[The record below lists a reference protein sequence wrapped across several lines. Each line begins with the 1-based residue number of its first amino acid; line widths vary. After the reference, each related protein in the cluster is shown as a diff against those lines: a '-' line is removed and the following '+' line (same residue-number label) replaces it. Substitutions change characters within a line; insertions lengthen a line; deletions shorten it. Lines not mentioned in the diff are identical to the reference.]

1 MFRDSTSIPVPRTC
15 TEILPEGPN
24 PQREPICGPLDAFRP
39 APAYVLLGDPGS
51 GKSTEFC
58 VEAKALGEDAVLMS
72 TREFLRS
79 YTSRGSDWGDKTL
92 FIDGLDEMRA
102 GSGDPCAVLDRVWTA
117 LVTLGSPRFRISC
130 READWLGNIDRADL
144 ASVSPDAQVTTLRL
158 NPLTDDDV
166 AQILDGH
173 PSINDARG
181 FVAEARERGID
192 GLLSNPLTLDLL
204 ARAVGAAG
212 AWPRSKFET
221 FKMACLQMAAE
232 ENEEHIHGDRPPPPD
247 QLLDPAGRLCAH
259 QLISDAAGFAL
270 WYEDGDV
277 DYIAPDTQVGLGLE
291 MARHVLETR
300 LFTGIGNGRF
310 TPVHRSIAEFLAAL
324 HLAQRIREDLP
335 LRRVL
340 SLITGYDG
348 SVVSAFRGLHAWLA
362 VHCHDV
368 DVRDQLIEG
377 DPVGVGLY
385 GDLQGF
391 TTEEKRRL
399 LLSLGREVADY
410 GVNVSAFKALAAP
423 DMVCVVRDF
432 LGNTRRDDDHQTVTG
447 FLLRVLQQAEP
458 LTSLAPLL
466 IDVVYDASRWL
477 SVSKSALDAFPHVQV
492 DNDDKTR
499 EFKRLLD
506 GIRNDLVSDP
516 GGELL
521 GTLLTHLYPQEVPPS
536 ELWEYL
542 PLGRQPNFI
551 GAYFS
556 FWEWRIHEQSSDAD
570 VAELLDCLY
579 ERLPAL
585 RSAFAMNYYVD
596 DLPSKLLAFALQT
609 RGDQQETPRL
619 YNWLKAGAFSAHG
632 AVGLHAETAQQIIAW
647 LEQRPEVQKAVLLEG
662 LSRCPDDDEF
672 ELHARE
678 VWDCLYSSAL
688 PEDFGPWCLDAAVEQ
703 VDANRRVA
711 QYLLRLLAELGLSRA
726 ALMERA
732 RGHEALERYI
742 QDIFES
748 RTQALTVTR
757 LGRTEASREEAD
769 RRREQWIGH
778 IRANVDALRENQA
791 DPALLFHLGRAYFD
805 RYRKAAMGRLV
816 QGELAEVLEHH
827 ELGEVALDGLRQTV
841 WRQDVPEIDEIVQ
854 LSSESRISPLGPP
867 FLAGMD
873 IMDRED
879 PEQLERLSRH
889 RMRLALA
896 FYYSTPTD
904 GGPDPAWY
912 LRWLDYRPELVADV
926 LVQCAIAAIR
936 NGKDYF
942 AGMYE
947 LAHRQNHA
955 DVARHAS
962 MALLSTFPLS
972 CDSQQLKTLDHLL
985 WSAIQ
990 HADQDSLQAL
1000 IEEKLSI
1007 DNMHLAQRVHWLAA
1021 GVVIAP
1027 ETLLQSL
1034 EISVSGDDDL
1044 AREAAAFF
1052 CPGERLSFLIDH
1064 LDAPTL
1070 QTLIALMGRMFA
1082 PLELDGIFT
1091 PAMEVSDQI
1100 QGLIHRLS
1108 AVQNADASRSFNH
1121 LLADEALSN
1130 WRFHLEQARER
1141 QLIALREASYQH
1153 PDIERVRQT
1162 LSNEA
1167 PASAADLAALLV
1179 DRLEGLARRI
1189 RTGNTDDWRQYWNE
1203 AARGRPESPK
1213 IEDHCRDALLSD
1225 LQNLLKPIGVDAQR
1239 EGQYANDG
1247 RSDIRV
1253 SYGTFNVPVEIKRDR
1268 HRELWSALRD
1278 QLMAQYTT
1286 DPATGGNGIYLVFW
1300 FGDDKVQSSPSG
1312 SRPSNP
1318 QELKE
1323 WLEASLTE
1331 DERRRISVLVVDVSR
1346 GGEQHSPADNFS

>member
-1 MFRDSTSIPVPRTC
+1 MSIPVPRTC
-15 TEILPEGPN
+15 TEILPEN
-24 PQREPICGPLDAFRP
+24 PDPRREPACGLLDTFRS

-51 GKSTEFC
+51 GKSTAFC
-58 VEAKALGEDAVLMS
+58 VEAKALGEDAVLVS
-72 TREFLRS
+72 ARDFL
-79 YTSRGSDWGDKTL
+79 TFAVDNHAEWQGKIL
-92 FIDGLDEMRA
+92 FIDGLDEIRV
-102 GSGDPCAVLDRVWTA
+102 GSSDRRKALDEIRHHLYA
-117 LVTLGSPRFRISC
+117 LGRPRFRISC
-130 READWLGNIDRADL
+130 READWLGNNDRTAL
-144 ASVSPDAQVTTLRL
+144 TSVSTDQKVKTLRL

-166 AQILDGH
+166 AQILDVH
-173 PSINDARG
+173 HNVEDARG
-181 FVAEARERGID
+181 FMAEARERGID

-212 AWPRSKFET
+212 AWPRSKLET

-270 WYEDGDV
+270 WYEDGAV

-310 TPVHRSIAEFLAAL
+310 TPVHRHIAEFLGAR
-324 HLAQRIREDLP
+324 HLANLIQQGLP
-335 LRRVL
+335 LGRVL
-340 SLITGYDG
+340 SLIAGGDG
-348 SVVSAFRGLHAWLA
+348 TVVSAFRGLHAWLA

-385 GDLQGF
+385 GDLDGF
-391 TTEEKRRL
+391 STEQRRRL
-399 LLSLGREVADY
+399 LLSLDREVADY

-423 DMVCVVRDF
+423 DMVCVVRDC

-466 IDVVYDASRWL
+466 IDVVYDASRWP
-477 SVSKSALDAFPHVQV
+477 SVSKSALDAFTHVQV
-492 DNDDKTR
+492 DSDDKTR
-499 EFKRLLD
+499 ELKRLLD
-506 GIRNDLVSDP
+506 GIRNDRVSDP
-516 GGELL
+516 DGELL
-521 GTLLTHLYPQEVPPS
+521 GMLLTHLYPQEVPPS

-542 PLGRQPNFI
+542 PLGGRPDFI

-556 FWEWRIHEQSSDAD
+556 FWEWRIHEQSSDAE

-596 DLPSKLLAFALQT
+596 SLPSRLLAFALQT
-609 RGDQQETPRL
+609 RGDQQASPRL

-632 AVGLHAETAQQIIAW
+632 QVGSDDEINQQVITW

-662 LSRCPDDDEF
+662 LIRYPDDDEF

-678 VWDCLYSSAL
+678 VWDCLHGSTL

-703 VDANRRVA
+703 VDTNRRVA
-711 QYLLRLLAELGLSRA
+711 QYLLRLAADLGLSRA

-757 LGRTEASREEAD
+757 LGRIEASREETD
-769 RRREQWIGH
+769 RRREQWIDH

-791 DPALLFHLGRAYFD
+791 DPALLFRLGRAYFD
-805 RYRKAAMGRLV
+805 RYRKAGMGRLV

-854 LSSESRISPLGPP
+854 LSSESHISPLGPP

-912 LRWLDYRPELVADV
+912 LRWLDSRPELVADV
-926 LVQCAIAAIR
+926 LVQCATAAIH

-962 MALLSTFPLS
+962 MALLSTFPLC

-990 HADQDSLQAL
+990 HADRDSLQAL
-1000 IEEKLSI
+1000 IEERLSLDI
-1007 DNMHLAQRVHWLAA
+1007 IHLAQRVHWLAV

-1027 ETLLQSL
+1027 ETHLRSL
-1034 EISVSGDDDL
+1034 ETWVSGDDDL

-1052 CPGERLSFLIDH
+1052 CPGMRRSFLIDH

-1070 QTLIALMGRMFA
+1070 QTLIALMGRTFA

-1100 QGLIHRLS
+1100 QGLIRRLS

-1141 QLIALREASYQH
+1141 QLIALREASYQY

-1162 LSNEA
+1162 LSNEV
-1167 PASAADLAALLV
+1167 PASATDLAALLV
-1179 DRLEGLARRI
+1179 DRLEARLYAI
-1189 RTGNTDDWRQYWNE
+1189 Q
-1203 AARGRPESPK
+1203 AA
-1213 IEDHCRDALLSD
+1213 
-1225 LQNLLKPIGVDAQR
+1225 
-1239 EGQYANDG
+1239 
-1247 RSDIRV
+1247 
-1253 SYGTFNVPVEIKRDR
+1253 
-1268 HRELWSALRD
+1268 
-1278 QLMAQYTT
+1278 
-1286 DPATGGNGIYLVFW
+1286 
-1300 FGDDKVQSSPSG
+1300 
-1312 SRPSNP
+1312 
-1318 QELKE
+1318 
-1323 WLEASLTE
+1323 
-1331 DERRRISVLVVDVSR
+1331 
-1346 GGEQHSPADNFS
+1346 

>member
-1 MFRDSTSIPVPRTC
+1 MSIIVPRTC
-15 TEILPEGPN
+15 TEILPEN
-24 PQREPICGPLDAFRP
+24 PDPRREPVYGPLDTFRS

-51 GKSTEFC
+51 GKSTAFC
-58 VEAKALGEDAVLMS
+58 VEAKALGEDAVLVS
-72 TREFLRS
+72 ARDFL
-79 YTSRGSDWGDKTL
+79 TFAVDNHAEWQGKIL
-92 FIDGLDEMRA
+92 FIDGLDEIRV
-102 GSGDPCAVLDRVWTA
+102 GSSDRRKALDEIRHHLYA
-117 LVTLGSPRFRISC
+117 LGRPRFRISC
-130 READWLGNIDRADL
+130 READWLGNNDRTAL
-144 ASVSPDAQVTTLRL
+144 TSVSTDQKVKTLRL

-166 AQILDGH
+166 AQILDVH
-173 PSINDARG
+173 HNVEDARG
-181 FVAEARERGID
+181 FMAEARERGID

-212 AWPRSKFET
+212 AWPRSKLET

-270 WYEDGDV
+270 WYEEGAV

-310 TPVHRSIAEFLAAL
+310 TPVHRHIAEFLGAR
-324 HLAQRIREDLP
+324 HLANLIQQGLP
-335 LRRVL
+335 LGRVL
-340 SLITGYDG
+340 SLIAGGDG
-348 SVVSAFRGLHAWLA
+348 TVVSAFRGLHAWLA
-362 VHCHDV
+362 VHCYDV

-385 GDLQGF
+385 GDLDGF
-391 TTEEKRRL
+391 STEQRRRL
-399 LLSLGREVADY
+399 LLSLDREVADY

-423 DMVCVVRDF
+423 DMVCVVRDC

-466 IDVVYDASRWL
+466 IDVVYDASRWP
-477 SVSKSALDAFPHVQV
+477 SVSKSALDAFTHVQV
-492 DNDDKTR
+492 DSDDKTR
-499 EFKRLLD
+499 ELKRLLD
-506 GIRNDLVSDP
+506 GIRNDRVSDP
-516 GGELL
+516 DGELL
-521 GTLLTHLYPQEVPPS
+521 GMLLTHLYPQEVPPL

-542 PLGRQPNFI
+542 PLGGRPDFI

-556 FWEWRIHEQSSDAD
+556 FWEWRIHEQSSDAE

-596 DLPSKLLAFALQT
+596 SLPSRLLAFALQT
-609 RGDQQETPRL
+609 RGDQQASPRL

-632 AVGLHAETAQQIIAW
+632 QVGSDDEINQQVITW

-662 LSRCPDDDEF
+662 LIRYPDDDEF

-678 VWDCLYSSAL
+678 VWDCLHGSTL

-703 VDANRRVA
+703 VDTNRRVA
-711 QYLLRLLAELGLSRA
+711 QYLLRLAADLGLSRA

-757 LGRTEASREEAD
+757 LGRIEASREETD
-769 RRREQWIGH
+769 RRREQWIDH

-791 DPALLFHLGRAYFD
+791 DPALLFRLGRAYFD
-805 RYRKAAMGRLV
+805 RYRKAGMGRLV

-854 LSSESRISPLGPP
+854 LSSESHISPLGPP

-912 LRWLDYRPELVADV
+912 LRWLDSRPELVADV
-926 LVQCAIAAIR
+926 LVQCATAAIH

-962 MALLSTFPLS
+962 MALLSTFPLC

-990 HADQDSLQAL
+990 HADRDSLQAL
-1000 IEEKLSI
+1000 IEERLSLDI
-1007 DNMHLAQRVHWLAA
+1007 IHLAQRVHWLAV

-1027 ETLLQSL
+1027 ETHLRSL
-1034 EISVSGDDDL
+1034 ETWVSGDDDL

-1052 CPGERLSFLIDH
+1052 CPGMRRSFLIDH

-1070 QTLIALMGRMFA
+1070 QTLIALMGRTFA

-1100 QGLIHRLS
+1100 QGLIRRLS
-1108 AVQNADASRSFNH
+1108 AMQNADASRSFNH

-1141 QLIALREASYQH
+1141 QLIALREASYQY

-1167 PASAADLAALLV
+1167 PASATDLAALLV
-1179 DRLEGLARRI
+1179 DRLEELARRI

-1203 AARGRPESPK
+1203 PVRGRPESPK

-1225 LQNLLKPIGVDAQR
+1225 LKNLLKPIGVDAQR
-1239 EGQYANDG
+1239 EGQYANDR

-1278 QLMAQYTT
+1278 QLMAKYTI
-1286 DPATGGNGIYLVFW
+1286 DPATGGYGIYLVFW
-1300 FGDDKVQSSPSG
+1300 FGDGKVQSSPSG
-1312 SRPSNP
+1312 PRPSNP
-1318 QELKE
+1318 QELRE

-1331 DERRRISVLVVDVSR
+1331 DERRRITVLVVDVSSV
-1346 GGEQHSPADNFS
+1346 GS

>member
-1 MFRDSTSIPVPRTC
+1 MKCQQNLVSARDFLTFGVDNH
-15 TEILPEGPN
+15 PEW
-24 PQREPICGPLDAFRP
+24 QEKI
-39 APAYVLLGDPGS
+39 
-51 GKSTEFC
+51 
-58 VEAKALGEDAVLMS
+58 
-72 TREFLRS
+72 
-79 YTSRGSDWGDKTL
+79 L
-92 FIDGLDEMRA
+92 FIDGLDEIRV
-102 GSGDPCAVLDRVWTA
+102 GSGDRRKAPDEIRHHLYA
-117 LVTLGSPRFRISC
+117 LGRPRFRISC
-130 READWLGNIDRADL
+130 READWLGNNDRTAL
-144 ASVSPDAQVTTLRL
+144 TSVSPDSQVTILRL

-181 FVAEARERGID
+181 FVAEARERGVD

-204 ARAVGAAG
+204 ARAVGADG
-212 AWPRSKFET
+212 AWPRSRLET
-221 FKMACLQMAAE
+221 FEMACLEMATE
-232 ENEEHIHGDRPPPPD
+232 ENAEHVHGDRPPPPD
-247 QLLDPAGRLCAH
+247 QLLEPASQLCSH
-259 QLISDAAGFAL
+259 QLISPAAGFSL
-270 WYEDGDV
+270 RYEDSDD
-277 DYIAPDTQVGLGLE
+277 DYVAPARVGLTLE
-291 MARHVLETR
+291 MARHALETR
-300 LFTGIGNGRF
+300 LFVSAGNGRF
-310 TPVHRSIAEFLAAL
+310 TPVHRHIAEFLGAR
-324 HLAQRIREDLP
+324 HLANLIQQGLP
-335 LRRVL
+335 LGRVL
-340 SLITGYDG
+340 SLITGDDG

-368 DVRDQLIEG
+368 DVRDQLVGG

-391 TTEEKRRL
+391 TTEERRRL

-423 DMVCVVRDF
+423 DMERVVRDF
-432 LGNTRRDDDHQTVTG
+432 LGDTRRDDDHEAVTG

-458 LTSLAPLL
+458 LASLAPLL
-466 IDVVYDASRWL
+466 VDVVYDASRWPG
-477 SVSKSALDAFPHVQV
+477 VSKSALDAFTHVQV

-619 YNWLKAGAFSAHG
+619 YNWLKAGAFSAHD
-632 AVGLHAETAQQIIAW
+632 AVGLHTETTQLIIGW
-647 LEQRPEVQKAVLLEG
+647 LQQRPEVQKAVLLEG

-678 VWDCLYSSAL
+678 VRDCLHHSAL
-688 PEDFGPWCLDAAVEQ
+688 PEDFGPWCLDAAVER
-703 VDANRRVA
+703 VDTNRRVA
-711 QYLLRLLAELGLSRA
+711 RHLLRLAADLGLFRA
-726 ALMERA
+726 ALMECA

-742 QDIFES
+742 QDIFETRTRASTGS
-748 RTQALTVTR
+748 RLR
-757 LGRTEASREEAD
+757 RTEASREETD
-769 RRREQWIGH
+769 RRREQWIDY
-778 IRANVDALRENQA
+778 IRVNVDALRENQA

-805 RYRKAAMGRLV
+805 RYRRAAMGRPV
-816 QGELAEVLEHH
+816 EGELAEVLEHH
-827 ELGEVALDGLRQTV
+827 ELGAVALDGLRKTV
-841 WRQDVPEIDEIVQ
+841 WRQDVPEVDEIVR
-854 LSSESRISPLGPP
+854 LSSESRIHLLGPP

-896 FYYSTPTD
+896 FYYSTPAD

-912 LRWLDYRPELVADV
+912 LRWLDSRPELVGDV
-926 LVQCAIAAIR
+926 LVQSATAAIH

-955 DVARHAS
+955 GVARHAS
-962 MALLSTFPLS
+962 AALLSTFPLC

-990 HADQDSLQAL
+990 HTDRDLLQAL

-1007 DNMHLAQRVHWLAA
+1007 ENMRLAQRVHWLAA

-1027 ETLLQSL
+1027 ETHLRSL
-1034 EISVSGDDDL
+1034 ETSVSSDDDL

-1052 CPGERLSFLIDH
+1052 CPGDRRSFLIDH

-1070 QTLIALMGRMFA
+1070 QTLIALMGRTFA

-1091 PAMEVSDQI
+1091 PATEASDQI
-1100 QGLIHRLS
+1100 RRLIHELS
-1108 AVQNADASRSFNH
+1108 TVKNADASRSLKH
-1121 LLADEALSN
+1121 LLADETLSR

-1141 QLIALREASYQH
+1141 QLIALREASYQR

-1179 DRLEGLARRI
+1179 DRLEKLATRI
-1189 RTGNTDDWRQYWNE
+1189 RTSNTDDWHQYWNE
-1203 AARGRPESPK
+1203 APRGRAETPK

-1225 LQNLLKPIGVDAQR
+1225 LKFLLKPIGVDAQP
-1239 EGQYANDG
+1239 EGQYANDS

-1253 SYGTFNVPVEIKRDR
+1253 SYGAEFNVPVEIKKDQ
-1268 HRELWSALRD
+1268 HHNLWSALRD
-1278 QLMAQYTT
+1278 QLMAKYTI

-1300 FGDDKVQSSPSG
+1300 FGDGKVQPSPSG
-1312 SRPSNP
+1312 LRPSNP
-1318 QELKE
+1318 RELWG

-1346 GGEQHSPADNFS
+1346 GG

>member
-1 MFRDSTSIPVPRTC
+1 MSVIVLRTC
-15 TEILPEGPN
+15 TEILSED
-24 PQREPICGPLDAFRP
+24 PQPRREPESGSLESFRS
-39 APAYVLLGDPGS
+39 AAAYVLLGDPGS
-51 GKSTEFC
+51 GKSTAFG
-58 VEAKALGEDAVLMS
+58 VEAKILGEDAVLVS
-72 TREFLRS
+72 ARDFL
-79 YTSRGSDWGDKTL
+79 TFGVDNHPECQGKIL
-92 FIDGLDEMRA
+92 FIDGLDEIRV
-102 GSGDPCAVLDRVWTA
+102 GSGDRRKALDEIRRHLYA
-117 LVTLGSPRFRISC
+117 LGRPRFRISC
-130 READWLGNIDRADL
+130 READWLGNNDRTAL
-144 ASVSPDAQVTTLRL
+144 TSVSADQKVNTLRL

-173 PSINDARG
+173 PSVNDARG
-181 FVAEARERGID
+181 FMAEARERSVD
-192 GLLSNPLTLDLL
+192 GLLSNPLTLDML
-204 ARAVGAAG
+204 ARAVGADG
-212 AWPRSKFET
+212 AWPQSKFET
-221 FKMACLQMAAE
+221 FETACLQLAVE
-232 ENEEHIHGDRPPPPD
+232 KNEEHVHGDRPPPPD
-247 QLLDPAGRLCAH
+247 QLLEPASQLCSH

-270 WYEDGDV
+270 WYEDGAV

-291 MARHVLETR
+291 LARHVLETR

-310 TPVHRSIAEFLAAL
+310 TPVHRHIAEFLGAR
-324 HLAQRIREDLP
+324 HLANLIQQGLP
-335 LRRVL
+335 LGRVL
-340 SLITGYDG
+340 SLITGDDG
-348 SVVSAFRGLHAWLA
+348 TVVSAFRGLHAWLA
-362 VHCHDV
+362 VHCDDV
-368 DVRDQLIEG
+368 DVRDQLING

-391 TTEEKRRL
+391 TTEEKCRL
-399 LLSLGREVADY
+399 LLSLDREVADY
-410 GVNVSAFKALAAP
+410 GVNVSAFKALASP
-423 DMVCVVRDF
+423 DMERVVRDF
-432 LGNTRRDDDHQTVTG
+432 LGNTHRDYDHEAVTG
-447 FLLRVLQQAEP
+447 FLLRVLQQVEP

-466 IDVVYDASRWL
+466 IDVVYDASRWP
-477 SVSKSALDAFPHVQV
+477 SVSKSALDAFTHVQV
-492 DNDDKTR
+492 DSDDKTR

-596 DLPSKLLAFALQT
+596 DLPSRLLAFALQT

-672 ELHARE
+672 ELNARE

-688 PEDFGPWCLDAAVEQ
+688 PEDFGPWCLDAAVER

-711 QYLLRLLAELGLSRA
+711 QYLLRLLAELGLSRV

-748 RTQALTVTR
+748 QTQAPTVTWLR
-757 LGRTEASREEAD
+757 RTEASREEAD
-769 RRREQWIGH
+769 RMREQWIDC

-791 DPALLFHLGRAYFD
+791 DPSLLFHLGRAYFD
-805 RYRKAAMGRLV
+805 RYRRAAMGRPV
-816 QGELAEVLEHH
+816 EGELAEVLEHH

-854 LSSESRISPLGPP
+854 LSSESHISPLGPP

-896 FYYSTPTD
+896 FYYSTPAD

-912 LRWLDYRPELVADV
+912 LRWLDSRPELVAEV

-962 MALLSTFPLS
+962 MALLSAFPLF

-990 HADQDSLQAL
+990 HADRDSLQAL

-1027 ETLLQSL
+1027 ETYLRSL
-1034 EISVSGDDDL
+1034 ETSVSGDDDL
-1044 AREAAAFF
+1044 ARQAAAFF

-1070 QTLIALMGRMFA
+1070 QTLIALMGRTFA

-1091 PAMEVSDQI
+1091 LAMEVADQI
-1100 QGLIHRLS
+1100 QGLIRRLS
-1108 AVQNADASRSFNH
+1108 AVPNADASRSFNH
-1121 LLADEALSN
+1121 LLADEALSS
-1130 WRFHLEQARER
+1130 WRFHLEPARES

-1153 PDIERVRQT
+1153 PDIERVRLT
-1162 LSNEA
+1162 LSNGA

-1179 DRLEGLARRI
+1179 DRLEELARRI
-1189 RTGNTDDWRQYWNE
+1189 RTSNTDDWRQHWNE
-1203 AARGRPESPK
+1203 AAHGRPESPK

-1225 LQNLLKPIGVDAQR
+1225 LRGLLPDGVDAQP

>member
-1 MFRDSTSIPVPRTC
+1 MSIPVPRTC
-15 TEILPEGPN
+15 TEILPEN
-24 PQREPICGPLDAFRP
+24 PDPRREPACGLLDTFRS

-51 GKSTEFC
+51 GKSTAFC
-58 VEAKALGEDAVLMS
+58 VEAKALGEDAVLVS
-72 TREFLRS
+72 ARDFL
-79 YTSRGSDWGDKTL
+79 TFAVDNHAEWQGKIL
-92 FIDGLDEMRA
+92 FIDGLDEIRV
-102 GSGDPCAVLDRVWTA
+102 GSSDRRKALDEIRHHLYA
-117 LVTLGSPRFRISC
+117 LGRPRFRISC
-130 READWLGNIDRADL
+130 READWLGNNDRTAL
-144 ASVSPDAQVTTLRL
+144 TSVSTDQKVKTLRL

-166 AQILDGH
+166 AQILDVH
-173 PSINDARG
+173 HNVEDARG
-181 FVAEARERGID
+181 FMAEARERGID

-212 AWPRSKFET
+212 AWPRSKLET

-270 WYEDGDV
+270 WYEEGAV

-310 TPVHRSIAEFLAAL
+310 TPVHRHIAEFLGAR
-324 HLAQRIREDLP
+324 HLANLIQQGLP
-335 LRRVL
+335 LGRVL
-340 SLITGYDG
+340 SLIAGGDG
-348 SVVSAFRGLHAWLA
+348 TVVSAFRGLHAWLA
-362 VHCHDV
+362 VHCYDV

-385 GDLQGF
+385 GDLDGF
-391 TTEEKRRL
+391 STEQRRRL
-399 LLSLGREVADY
+399 LLSLDREVADY

-423 DMVCVVRDF
+423 DMICVVRDC

-447 FLLRVLQQAEP
+447 FLLLVLQQAEP

-466 IDVVYDASRWL
+466 IDVVYDASRWP
-477 SVSKSALDAFPHVQV
+477 SVSKSALDAFTHVQV
-492 DNDDKTR
+492 DSDDKTR
-499 EFKRLLD
+499 ELKRLLD
-506 GIRNDLVSDP
+506 GIRNDRVSDP
-516 GGELL
+516 DGELL
-521 GTLLTHLYPQEVPPS
+521 GMLLTHLYPQEVPPS

-542 PLGRQPNFI
+542 PLGGRPDFI

-556 FWEWRIHEQSSDAD
+556 FWEWRIHEQSSDAE

-596 DLPSKLLAFALQT
+596 SLPSRLLAFALQT
-609 RGDQQETPRL
+609 RGDQQASPRL

-632 AVGLHAETAQQIIAW
+632 QVGSDDEINQQVITW

-662 LSRCPDDDEF
+662 LIRYPDDDEF

-678 VWDCLYSSAL
+678 VWDCLHGSTL

-703 VDANRRVA
+703 VDTNRRVA
-711 QYLLRLLAELGLSRA
+711 QYLLRLAADLGLSRA

-757 LGRTEASREEAD
+757 LGRIEASREETD
-769 RRREQWIGH
+769 RRREQWIDH

-791 DPALLFHLGRAYFD
+791 DPALLFRLGRAYFD
-805 RYRKAAMGRLV
+805 RYRKAGMGRLV

-854 LSSESRISPLGPP
+854 LSSESHISPLGPP

-912 LRWLDYRPELVADV
+912 LRWLDSRPELVADV
-926 LVQCAIAAIR
+926 LVQCATAAIH

-962 MALLSTFPLS
+962 MALLSTFPLC

-990 HADQDSLQAL
+990 HADRDSLQAL
-1000 IEEKLSI
+1000 IEERLSLDI
-1007 DNMHLAQRVHWLAA
+1007 IHLAQRVHWLAV

-1027 ETLLQSL
+1027 ETHLRSL
-1034 EISVSGDDDL
+1034 ETWVSGDDDL

-1052 CPGERLSFLIDH
+1052 CPGMRRSFLIDH

-1070 QTLIALMGRMFA
+1070 QTLIALMGRTFA

-1100 QGLIHRLS
+1100 QGLIRRLS

-1141 QLIALREASYQH
+1141 QLIALREASYQY

-1167 PASAADLAALLV
+1167 PASATDLAALLV
-1179 DRLEGLARRI
+1179 DRLEELARRI

-1203 AARGRPESPK
+1203 PVRGRPESPK

-1225 LQNLLKPIGVDAQR
+1225 LKNLLKPIGVDAQR
-1239 EGQYANDG
+1239 EGQYANDR

-1268 HRELWSALRD
+1268 HRGLWSALRY
-1278 QLMAQYTT
+1278 QLMAKYTI
-1286 DPATGGNGIYLVFW
+1286 DPATGGYGIYLVFW
-1300 FGDDKVQSSPSG
+1300 FGDGKVQSSPSG
-1312 SRPSNP
+1312 PRPSNP
-1318 QELKE
+1318 QELRE

-1331 DERRRISVLVVDVSR
+1331 DERRRITVLVVDVSSV
-1346 GGEQHSPADNFS
+1346 GS

>member
-1 MFRDSTSIPVPRTC
+1 MSIPVPRTC
-15 TEILPEGPN
+15 TEILPEN
-24 PQREPICGPLDAFRP
+24 PDPRREPACGLLDTFRS

-51 GKSTEFC
+51 GKSTAFC
-58 VEAKALGEDAVLMS
+58 VEAKALGEDAVLVS
-72 TREFLRS
+72 ARDFL
-79 YTSRGSDWGDKTL
+79 TFAVDNHAEWQGKIL
-92 FIDGLDEMRA
+92 FIDGLDEIRV
-102 GSGDPCAVLDRVWTA
+102 GSSDRRKALDEIRHHLYA
-117 LVTLGSPRFRISC
+117 LGRPRFRISC
-130 READWLGNIDRADL
+130 READWLGNNDRTAL
-144 ASVSPDAQVTTLRL
+144 TSVSTDQKVKTLRL

-166 AQILDGH
+166 AQILDVH
-173 PSINDARG
+173 HNVEDARG
-181 FVAEARERGID
+181 FMAEARERGID

-212 AWPRSKFET
+212 AWPRSKLET

-270 WYEDGDV
+270 WYEEGAV

-310 TPVHRSIAEFLAAL
+310 TPVHRHIAEFLGAR
-324 HLAQRIREDLP
+324 HLANLIQQGLP
-335 LRRVL
+335 LGRVL
-340 SLITGYDG
+340 SLIAGGDG
-348 SVVSAFRGLHAWLA
+348 TVVSAFRGLHAWLA
-362 VHCHDV
+362 VHCYDV

-385 GDLQGF
+385 GDLDGF
-391 TTEEKRRL
+391 STEQRRRL
-399 LLSLGREVADY
+399 LLSLDREVADY

-423 DMVCVVRDF
+423 DMICVVRDC

-447 FLLRVLQQAEP
+447 FLLLVLQQAEP

-466 IDVVYDASRWL
+466 IDVVYDASRWP
-477 SVSKSALDAFPHVQV
+477 SVSKSALDAFTHVQV
-492 DNDDKTR
+492 DSDDKTR
-499 EFKRLLD
+499 ELKRLLD
-506 GIRNDLVSDP
+506 GIRNDRVSDP
-516 GGELL
+516 DGELL
-521 GTLLTHLYPQEVPPS
+521 GMLLTHLYPQEVPPS

-542 PLGRQPNFI
+542 PLGGRPDFI

-556 FWEWRIHEQSSDAD
+556 FWEWRIHEQSSDAE

-596 DLPSKLLAFALQT
+596 SLPSRLLAFALQT
-609 RGDQQETPRL
+609 RGDQQASPRL

-632 AVGLHAETAQQIIAW
+632 QVGSDDEINQQVITW

-662 LSRCPDDDEF
+662 LIRYPDDDEF

-678 VWDCLYSSAL
+678 VWDCLHGSTL

-703 VDANRRVA
+703 VDTNRRVA
-711 QYLLRLLAELGLSRA
+711 QYLLRLAADLGLSRA

-757 LGRTEASREEAD
+757 LGRIEASREETD
-769 RRREQWIGH
+769 RRREQWIDH

-791 DPALLFHLGRAYFD
+791 DPALLFRLGRAYFD
-805 RYRKAAMGRLV
+805 RYRKAGMGRLV

-854 LSSESRISPLGPP
+854 LSSESHISPLGPP

-912 LRWLDYRPELVADV
+912 LRWLDSRPELVADV
-926 LVQCAIAAIR
+926 LVQCATAAIH

-955 DVARHAS
+955 EVARHAS
-962 MALLSTFPLS
+962 MALLSTFPLC

-990 HADQDSLQAL
+990 HADRDSLQAL
-1000 IEEKLSI
+1000 IEERLSLDI
-1007 DNMHLAQRVHWLAA
+1007 IHLAQRVHWLAV

-1027 ETLLQSL
+1027 ETHLRSL
-1034 EISVSGDDDL
+1034 ETWVSGDDDL

-1052 CPGERLSFLIDH
+1052 CPGMRRSFLIDH

-1070 QTLIALMGRMFA
+1070 QTLIALMGRTFA

-1100 QGLIHRLS
+1100 QGLIRRLS

-1141 QLIALREASYQH
+1141 QLIALREASYQY

-1167 PASAADLAALLV
+1167 PASATDLAALLV
-1179 DRLEGLARRI
+1179 DRLEELARRI

-1203 AARGRPESPK
+1203 PVRGRPESPK

-1225 LQNLLKPIGVDAQR
+1225 LKNLLKPIGVDAQR
-1239 EGQYANDG
+1239 EGQYANDR

-1278 QLMAQYTT
+1278 QLMAKYTI
-1286 DPATGGNGIYLVFW
+1286 DPATGGYGIYLVFW
-1300 FGDDKVQSSPSG
+1300 FGDGKVQSSPSG
-1312 SRPSNP
+1312 PRPSNP
-1318 QELKE
+1318 QELRE

-1331 DERRRISVLVVDVSR
+1331 DERRRITVLVVDVSSV
-1346 GGEQHSPADNFS
+1346 GS